1 MFVHKLSIASGVIA
15 LCSLM
20 GYSAVACPSKCG
32 VSVSENKNMEL
43 ITPQK
48 KKVTPPIGEKIVED
62 PDIPPMFTGGSEQM
76 KKFIASSLIYPKEA
90 SEKNIQG
97 LVVHTFVVE
106 KDGTLS
112 NFVCIH
118 HADPALDAEALRIL
132 KMMPPWRPAKLNG
145 EVVRSTAYVPMYFRL
160 NKNAGQSARIAAAKP
175 IAKSDPK
182 LAENEEIFA
191 IVDKMPEFPGGEEK
205 MSDYLANQ
213 IKYPAQEY
221 QNKIEG
227 RVVCTFVVTKNG
239 EIQNIEVIEG
249 QNDALNREAVR
260 ALSTMPNWIP
270 GENNGEK
277 VNVKCVLPI
286 DFKVD
291 KTIISM
297 Q

>member
-1 MFVHKLSIASGVIA
+1 MFVHKLSIASVIIA
-15 LCSLM
+15 LCSPISH
-20 GYSAVACPSKCG
+20 SAMANISNKYG
-32 VSVSENKNMEL
+32 VSVNKNMEL
-43 ITPQK
+43 ATPQK
-48 KKVTPPIGEKIVED
+48 KKVTPPTEEKIVED
-62 PDIPPMFTGGSEQM
+62 PDIPPMFTGGSDQM
-76 KKFIASSLIYPKEA
+76 KKFIVSSLIYPKEA

-112 NFVCIH
+112 NFKCIH
-118 HADPALDAEALRIL
+118 HADSALDAEALRIL

-160 NKNAGQSARIAAAKP
+160 NKNAGQGARIAAKP
-175 IAKSDPK
+175 VAKSDPK

-205 MSDYLANQ
+205 MSDYLSNQ

-221 QNKIEG
+221 QNKTEG

-239 EIQNIEVIEG
+239 DIQNIEVIEG

-291 KTIISM
+291 KTSVSM
-297 Q
+297 K